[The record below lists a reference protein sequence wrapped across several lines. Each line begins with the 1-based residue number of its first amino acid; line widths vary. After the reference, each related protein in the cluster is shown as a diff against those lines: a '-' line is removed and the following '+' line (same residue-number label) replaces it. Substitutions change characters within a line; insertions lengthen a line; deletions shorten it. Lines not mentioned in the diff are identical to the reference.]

1 MQIKSYILVRVTEA
15 LKSVSGL
22 HGQRGFFCVVSR
34 TEASTP
40 PMWELTFRAAQ
51 FRRGWGGHPASLARG
66 ARAACSAVG
75 TRQLVAR
82 RGPGM
87 PPRWLGGGQQQRA
100 RGFWHLQTSP
110 HKHTAV
116 ISSSADHILV
126 VMREADVRHVSW
138 VAEVTLMFGKF
149 FCAWKIKELH

>member
-110 HKHTAV
+110 HKHTEKADQTL
-116 ISSSADHILV
+116 ILHGWTSSFC
-126 VMREADVRHVSW
+126 R
-138 VAEVTLMFGKF
+138 VTKSNLTK
-149 FCAWKIKELH
+149 CSRIKLRGCTGRCDFHL